1 MSRLWAI
8 PLNVRTRPFTYADPH
23 IFYICCQTIRQ
34 FISTVKTNFSS
45 RLRSED
51 GDRFIAEPYPL
62 PDRPEVRSTEASH
75 DDYLRN
81 LGIIREADQKRLRD
95 HYSGAR
101 DMRNGIRYKTFIP
114 DYCSEVR
121 AALVKLWI

>member
-1 MSRLWAI
+1 MFLTDI
-8 PLNVRTRPFTYADPH
+8 
-23 IFYICCQTIRQ
+23 
-34 FISTVKTNFSS
+34 SS
-45 RLRSED
+45 RLRIED

-81 LGIIREADQKRLRD
+81 LGVIRQTDQKRLQE
-95 HYSGAR
+95 HFSVAR
-101 DMRNGIRYKTFIP
+101 DMRNDIRYKTFIP

-121 AALVKLWI
+121 SM